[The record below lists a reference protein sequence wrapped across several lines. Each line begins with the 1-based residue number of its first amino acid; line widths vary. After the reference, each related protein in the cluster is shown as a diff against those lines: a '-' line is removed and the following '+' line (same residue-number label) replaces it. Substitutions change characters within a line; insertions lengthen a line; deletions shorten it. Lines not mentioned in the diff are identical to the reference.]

1 MGKFT
6 PLSEIEKGLDG
17 AETDYDSD
25 TSSIMLPPPTKSKK
39 RVESILKEPPQIE
52 PVVDREEKTGGGAIR
67 DIILC
72 AVAFA
77 LVSNPFTVK
86 KLLGI
91 NALSSVSV
99 MESDELKE
107 VVTKNL
113 NWKGFGAQLIGFL
126 IVIVVLKLLS
136 YFGIF

>member
-17 AETDYDSD
+17 GGETDYDSD
-25 TSSIMLPPPTKSKK
+25 SSIVLPPVKSKK
-39 RVESILKEPPQIE
+39 SILKEPPRIE
-52 PVVDREEKTGGGAIR
+52 PMNTTREERSGGAVR

-72 AVAFA
+72 AVAFV

-86 KLLGI
+86 KLLGVNVLASTSI
-91 NALSSVSV
+91 I
-99 MESDELKE
+99 ESDELKE

-113 NWKGFGAQLIGFL
+113 NWKGFGTQLIGFL
-126 IVIVVLKLLS
+126 IILVVLKLLA
-136 YFGIF
+136 YFGIC